1 MAYTN
6 NVPQSNQRIKDTQSP
21 IQQNFVEIQNLI
33 TVNHGD
39 FGAADAGK
47 HKFIQFP
54 QQASASSTA
63 AQEMAMYAK
72 NSTLTSQT
80 ELYIRRPSNGTEI
93 EFTGALANTN
103 GWTRLPSGIL
113 LKWGSQSYTLPQT
126 AGSKT
131 ITFPTGATIPAFS
144 VAPYQVLL
152 TMSGSIA
159 GTDSN
164 AYAYFISATTTT
176 FTIGLWPRTGSS
188 FNSTFQVRYLAIGI

>member
-6 NVPQSNQRIKDTQSP
+6 NVPQANQRIKDTQSP

-47 HKFIQFP
+47 HKFVQFP
-54 QQASASSTA
+54 QQSAAASTA
-63 AQEMAMYAK
+63 ALEMAMYAK

-93 EFTGALANTN
+93 EFTGASATGN
-103 GWTRLPSGIL
+103 GWTILPSGLL
-113 LKWGSQSYTLPQT
+113 LKWGTQSYTLPQT
-126 AGSKT
+126 SGSKT
-131 ITFPTGATIPAFS
+131 ITFPVAATIPVFNT
-144 VAPYQVLL
+144 APFQVFL
-152 TMSGSIA
+152 TISGSIA
-159 GTDSN
+159 GTDNN
-164 AYAYFISATTTT
+164 AFAYYITSTTTT

-188 FNSTFQVRYLAIGI
+188 FNSSFQIRYLAMGT